1 MRSRN
6 LQARSEMI
14 YLGVMTRSRKGNKVN
29 VEMKVG
35 DCWQWTMFQRRFVFV
50 SIMVLKLPET
60 GANLTNKK
68 SDRPLLHLIRR
79 QHQTERENQN
89 HLIKKDGDSVD
100 KRSKVPCRW
109 TNPSCS
115 YRNSPVCQNYIS
127 EAGCR
132 HGRNCYF
139 RHVELE
145 EKPSNKSKKELRKDQ
160 LQC

>member
-1 MRSRN
+1 MDHVPKEIRVCFHHGIKASGNGSESYKQKERSSSPAPN
-6 LQARSEMI
+6 PKATSD
-14 YLGVMTRSRKGNKVN
+14 GKG
-29 VEMKVG
+29 
-35 DCWQWTMFQRRFVFV
+35 
-50 SIMVLKLPET
+50 
-60 GANLTNKK
+60 K
-68 SDRPLLHLIRR
+68 SKSSD
-79 QHQTERENQN
+79 
-89 HLIKKDGDSVD
+89 KKDGDSVD

-132 HGRNCYF
+132 HGKNCYF